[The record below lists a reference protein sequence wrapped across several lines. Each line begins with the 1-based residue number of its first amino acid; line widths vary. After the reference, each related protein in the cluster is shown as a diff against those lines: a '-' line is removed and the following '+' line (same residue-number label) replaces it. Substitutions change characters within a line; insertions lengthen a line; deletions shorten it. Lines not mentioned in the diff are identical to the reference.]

1 VSDAPASPKAGRLS
15 TPSWLDARL
24 VLGVLLVLVSVVVG
38 ARLLAA
44 ADRTQLM
51 WSAARDLGPGTVL
64 AAGDLVP
71 VEVRLFDT
79 GGRYLAGTET
89 GFPGY
94 VLERELSAGELVPLA
109 ALARPGSEAADLRQ
123 VSVPVLPGRF
133 PRGLAPGQLVD
144 VWSSPDRDAA
154 ALAEGA
160 PQLGSRLVLEAVPVF
175 DAPEAG
181 GGLSAGTPEQAV
193 VLNVRVR
200 DVEALV
206 AAMGAGR
213 IDLVRVPGP
222 RDREGSLAGASSG
235 GSPADASDDP
245 ADASDDPSDDKAD
258 DPSDDPADPDA
269 G

>member
-24 VLGVLLVLVSVVVG
+24 LLGVLLVLVSVVVG
-38 ARLLAA
+38 ARVLSA

-64 AAGDLVP
+64 TTADLVP

-79 GGRYLAGTET
+79 GARYLVGTET
-89 GFPGY
+89 GYPGY
-94 VLERELSAGELVPLA
+94 VLQRELSAGELVPLD
-109 ALARPGSEAADLRQ
+109 ALARPGAGAADLRQ

-133 PRGLAPGQLVD
+133 PGGLAAGQLVD
-144 VWSSPDRDAA
+144 VWSTPDRDAT

-160 PQLGSRLVLEAVPVF
+160 AAPGSSLVLEAVPVF
-175 DAPEAG
+175 AAPDAG
-181 GGLSAGTPEQAV
+181 GALSAGTPEQAV
-193 VLNVRVR
+193 VLNVRAQ

-206 AAMGAGR
+206 AAMAAGR

-222 RDREGSLAGASSG
+222 RDRGDALTGASG
-235 GSPADASDDP
+235 DA
-245 ADASDDPSDDKAD
+245 
-258 DPSDDPADPDA
+258 A